1 MKEVLKKAFEF
12 LNKYSFAVLG
22 FIFGLIVINSEIWV
36 YLYKLTLLVLF
47 TYLGY
52 KIGINLVK
60 VKKIIKVII
69 SNFKY
74 TVEDI
79 KDVYYEIDINNYE
92 TNYNNNSNNDENFNN
107 KSNLFSN
114 IELDDIK
121 EYEEENLKQE
131 KQNIIVKVNDPK
143 KNENKKDKNNKE
155 KNNKEKNNNKNDK
168 TKLEDYSDEEIKVI
182 DEAFEIFKEINLD
195 DEKLKE
201 VDTYIN
207 KISESENKSE
217 TKSKSK
223 TKKITDKRNENSKSK
238 SKASK
243 K

>member
-52 KIGINLVK
+52 KVGINLVK

-92 TNYNNNSNNDENFNN
+92 TNYNNDSNSNNDE
-107 KSNLFSN
+107 
-114 IELDDIK
+114 
-121 EYEEENLKQE
+121 
-131 KQNIIVKVNDPK
+131 
-143 KNENKKDKNNKE
+143 KNDKND
-155 KNNKEKNNNKNDK
+155 KNDKKEKNNNKKDK

-217 TKSKSK
+217 TKTKTKSKSK
-223 TKKITDKRNENSKSK
+223 KITNKRNENSKSK

-243 K
+243 KSKK

>member
-52 KIGINLVK
+52 KVGINLVK

-92 TNYNNNSNNDENFNN
+92 TNYNNNSNSNNDE
-107 KSNLFSN
+107 K
-114 IELDDIK
+114 
-121 EYEEENLKQE
+121 
-131 KQNIIVKVNDPK
+131 ND
-143 KNENKKDKNNKE
+143 KKDKNNKNS
-155 KNNKEKNNNKNDK
+155 KKDK

-243 K
+243 KSKK

>member
-47 TYLGY
+47 TYIGY
-52 KIGINLVK
+52 KVGINLVK

-92 TNYNNNSNNDENFNN
+92 TNYNNDSNSNNDE
-107 KSNLFSN
+107 
-114 IELDDIK
+114 
-121 EYEEENLKQE
+121 
-131 KQNIIVKVNDPK
+131 
-143 KNENKKDKNNKE
+143 KNDKND
-155 KNNKEKNNNKNDK
+155 KNNKEKNNNKKDK

-217 TKSKSK
+217 TKTKTKS
-223 TKKITDKRNENSKSK
+223 KKITNKRNENSKSK

-243 K
+243 KSKK

>member
-52 KIGINLVK
+52 KVGINLVK

-92 TNYNNNSNNDENFNN
+92 TNYNNDSNSNNDE
-107 KSNLFSN
+107 K
-114 IELDDIK
+114 
-121 EYEEENLKQE
+121 
-131 KQNIIVKVNDPK
+131 ND
-143 KNENKKDKNNKE
+143 
-155 KNNKEKNNNKNDK
+155 KNNKEKNNNKKDK

-207 KISESENKSE
+207 KISESESENKTK
-217 TKSKSK
+217 TKSK
-223 TKKITDKRNENSKSK
+223 KITNKRNENSKSK

-243 K
+243 KSKK

>member
-1 MKEVLKKAFEF
+1 MKKRGFMKEVLKKAFEF

-52 KIGINLVK
+52 KVGINLVK

-92 TNYNNNSNNDENFNN
+92 TNYNNDSNSNNDD
-107 KSNLFSN
+107 K
-114 IELDDIK
+114 
-121 EYEEENLKQE
+121 
-131 KQNIIVKVNDPK
+131 ND
-143 KNENKKDKNNKE
+143 KNDKNNKE
-155 KNNKEKNNNKNDK
+155 KNNSKKDK

-243 K
+243 KSKK